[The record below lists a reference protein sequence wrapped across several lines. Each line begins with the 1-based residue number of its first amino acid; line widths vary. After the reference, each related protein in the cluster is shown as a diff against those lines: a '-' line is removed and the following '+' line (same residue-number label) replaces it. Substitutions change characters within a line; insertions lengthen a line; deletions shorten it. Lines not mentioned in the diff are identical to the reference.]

1 MIEIFLTDVS
11 AKSCIPYRTVRA
23 RAARQIAREEI
34 LTLLLHIA
42 LKQMSKYAWFI
53 AFFSKSMPA
62 FLAAPKR

>member
-42 LKQMSKYAWFI
+42 FKQKSKYAGFI
-53 AFFSKSMPA
+53 AFFPKSIPA
-62 FLAAPKR
+62 SPAVPKR

>member
-1 MIEIFLTDVS
+1 
-11 AKSCIPYRTVRA
+11 VRA

>member
-42 LKQMSKYAWFI
+42 FKQMSKCSAFI
-53 AFFSKSMPA
+53 GFFFKFMPA

>member
-42 LKQMSKYAWFI
+42 LKQMPKYERLI
-53 AFFSKSMPA
+53 AFFSNSMPA
-62 FLAAPKR
+62 FLTAPKR